1 MEPLHYNAVVSSLFH
16 PIPEAKNAY
25 DAWQMPGD
33 PLPYIV
39 FSFLEGSFLKPA
51 VNSGHAAEL
60 LGRIFQFFEH
70 MAASSDIEVVN
81 LLYVGLFEAWVA
93 DAMTLERALKYMGPE
108 TKALA
113 REAAHRLR
121 CGHNLPSE

>member
-51 VNSGHAAEL
+51 VNSGQAAEL

-81 LLYVGLFEAWVA
+81 LLNVGLFEAWVA
-93 DAMTLERALKYMGPE
+93 DAMTL
-108 TKALA
+108 
-113 REAAHRLR
+113 
-121 CGHNLPSE
+121 